1 MTSENSD
8 GSIQLRG
15 FANEIKTHE
24 ELMTV
29 VFPNLEVKFKD
40 HPWLCERAILCP
52 KNEDVTITN
61 DTLLTRLP
69 GPLRTYKSIDTVY
82 EKDEVVNYP
91 TEFLNSLE
99 ISGIPQHKLNL
110 KEGAPIML
118 LRNLD
123 PPNLCNG
130 TRMSI
135 KKLHNNIIEAT
146 VLTGPAAGTDVLI
159 PRIPI
164 IPSDIPFQFKRLQF
178 PIRLSFAITINKAQG
193 QTLKVVGVDLR
204 TPCFSHGQ
212 LYVAC
217 SRVGCRD
224 NLNILCTE
232 GKTTNVVYP
241 EALKD

>member
-1 MTSENSD
+1 MTACSYVD
-8 GSIQLRG
+8 DFFTPAALSITKEPFSQQDNAHPYAVL
-15 FANEIKTHE
+15 
-24 ELMTV
+24 
-29 VFPNLEVKFKD
+29 FPQECCPSA
-40 HPWLCERAILCP
+40 HRWLCERAILCP
-52 KNEDVTITN
+52 KNDDVTITN

-110 KEGAPIML
+110 KERSLIML

-130 TRMSI
+130 TRMSV
-135 KKLHNNIIEAT
+135 KKLHNNITEAT

-164 IPSDIPFQFKRLQF
+164 IPSDISFQFKRLQF
-178 PIRLSFAITINKAQG
+178 PVRLSFAITINKA
-193 QTLKVVGVDLR
+193 K
-204 TPCFSHGQ
+204 P
-212 LYVAC
+212 
-217 SRVGCRD
+217 
-224 NLNILCTE
+224 
-232 GKTTNVVYP
+232 
-241 EALKD
+241 